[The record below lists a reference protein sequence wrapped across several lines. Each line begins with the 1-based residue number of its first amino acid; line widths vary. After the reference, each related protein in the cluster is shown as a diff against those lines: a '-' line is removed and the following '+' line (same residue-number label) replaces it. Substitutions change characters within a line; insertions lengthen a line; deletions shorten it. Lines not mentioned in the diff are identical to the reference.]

1 MSRYGD
7 PLALLSLRPNYGR
20 DLPGLF
26 DWLGEYGLTEGAQVL
41 DVRPNDFLPGG
52 QYLEQGYA
60 RAQATARH
68 QCQPRKQEEIKQLK
82 EQWKSKSPQIDAEAL
97 WAAIRDAE
105 GSVRALAWH
114 KLPAEA
120 MAFYRPFHFEPFGQ
134 WGIYLLIGP
143 LLDYHAQLVRC
154 SKALHWLTPATLMHL
169 ILFEVFNHEFFHHL
183 AESTATTLEIL
194 TAAQGPPQPVYLRH
208 RAQQRSNK
216 FEHPHAPLEEAL
228 ANAYAYNALSFMSRV
243 KVGYKTASVKN
254 YQHAI
259 KKYWHREPP
268 GYRNAEMYIGGHY
281 SAGGAHLIAQMLDN
295 PDLVHQIPLE
305 LIAKHVM
312 PSGFSALQAKPEI
325 PTWLVGSDTELTAFN
340 ELVPA
345 PNEAYTQLFW
355 PYDTSKVDEEILKR
369 LAAEKADKA
378 EVKRAK
384 AGQRSLF

>member
-1 MSRYGD
+1 MSRYDD
-7 PLALLSLRPNYGR
+7 PRALLNLRPKYGH

-26 DWLGEYGLTEGAQVL
+26 VWLHEQRLTYDAKVF
-41 DVRPNDFLPGG
+41 DVRPQDFLPGG
-52 QYLEQGYA
+52 PCLGDGYA
-60 RAQATARH
+60 QAQATARH

-82 EQWKSKSPQIDAEAL
+82 EQWKTKSPKIDAEAL
-97 WAAIRDAE
+97 WAAIKNAK
-105 GSVRALAWH
+105 GSVRALDWH

-120 MAFYRPFHFEPFGQ
+120 MAFYRPFHFEPFNQ

-143 LLDYHAQLVRC
+143 LLDYHAQLVEC
-154 SKALHWLTPATLMHL
+154 SKSLHWLTPSTLMHL
-169 ILFEVFNHEFFHHL
+169 VLFEVFNHEFFHHL
-183 AESTATTLEIL
+183 VESTATTLEIL
-194 TAAQGPPQPVYLRH
+194 VAAQGQPQPVYMQH
-208 RAQQRSNK
+208 RVRQKSNE
-216 FEHPHAPLEEAL
+216 FNHPHAPLEEAL

-254 YQHAI
+254 YQLAL
-259 KKYWHREPP
+259 KKHWHREPP
-268 GYRNAEMYIGGHY
+268 GYRDAEMYIGGDY
-281 SAGGAHLIAQMLDN
+281 SVGGAHLIAQMLDN

-305 LIAKHVM
+305 LISRHVM

-325 PTWLVGSDTELTAFN
+325 PTWLVGSDTELAAFN

-355 PYDTSKVDEEILKR
+355 PYDTSKVDEEILRR
-369 LAAEKADKA
+369 LAEEKARKA